1 MDTIYKEIP
10 ENELIEFML
19 LSLIEGEL
27 EKDMIPM
34 ILLLIIEDKETQ
46 NKLINLIDTK
56 KLLNELKPY
65 YTADKTLN

>member
-10 ENELIEFML
+10 VNELIEFML

>member
-27 EKDMIPM
+27 EKDMISM
-34 ILLLIIEDKETQ
+34 LLLLIIEDKETQ

>member
-27 EKDMIPM
+27 EKDMISM
-34 ILLLIIEDKETQ
+34 LLLLIIEDKETQ

-65 YTADKTLN
+65 YKNNKVLN